1 MAFDPSIISQ
11 IPDFAPNPM
20 RQKENAYRLAD
31 LIDTQQLNRLKLN
44 SAKATQVDQEK
55 TKTIL
60 KDADYSTPEGVTKTA
75 EKLSRA
81 GLSDQAMDF
90 MKVMQG
96 LQSSKG
102 ELQKQQ
108 YELMSVKN
116 DMIGNATAALVNEFD
131 MLTQRGVPP
140 QQALGMMQP
149 KYQATIQQLAQTKL
163 PDGSPAL
170 GPQDLQQ
177 IQANPQ
183 FNPDF
188 VRTIAQRSKEGAAA
202 LKSQL
207 EFHKSETADRRLD
220 ESERHNREMEGLATR
235 KQTTAE
241 TGVYEKEDLDFL
253 AEQYLAGD
261 KSVFQNLGRGAQ
273 GAKNVIS
280 LRQAIRRQ
288 AQAQGMDGK
297 DVAAKIAEFNGI
309 LAGQRAL
316 GTRTANVEMAVNE
329 AYNMID
335 IAKKASHEVPR
346 GTFRP
351 WNQLVKGENVITND
365 PNYAKFAAATLAVVN
380 TWARAI
386 SPSGVPT
393 VADKEHA
400 HQVLNTAQSQE
411 AYDAVLDQFKAEI
424 EAARK
429 APGQV
434 RQEFREGVAGEPGE
448 PGPGGST
455 APTPPPDTG
464 QKPYTDSDKEAR
476 YQAWKK
482 AHGGQ

>member
-11 IPDFAPNPM
+11 IPDYAPNVM
-20 RQKENAYRLAD
+20 RQKEGAFKLAD
-31 LIDTQQLNRLKLN
+31 LINEQQVSALKLN
-44 SAKATQVDQEK
+44 AAKSTQADQAKAK
-55 TKTIL
+55 SIL

-81 GLSDQAMDF
+81 GLPDQAMDF

-102 ELQKQQ
+102 DLQKQQ
-108 YELMSVKN
+108 YEIMSVKN
-116 DMIGNATAALVNEFD
+116 DMIGNATAGLVNEFD
-131 MLTQRGVPP
+131 TLTQRGVPP
-140 QQALGMMQP
+140 QQAVAMMQP
-149 KYQATIQQLAQTKL
+149 KYQAAIQQLSQAKL

-188 VRTIAQRSKEGAAA
+188 MRTIAQRSKDGAAA
-202 LKSQL
+202 LRAQL
-207 EFHKSETADRRLD
+207 EFHKSEIADRRLD
-220 ESERHNREMEGLATR
+220 ESERHNREMEGLANR
-235 KQTTAE
+235 KQTASE
-241 TGVYEKEDLDFL
+241 TGALGEDDLHFM
-253 AEQYLAGD
+253 AEQYLTGD
-261 KSVFQNLGRGAQ
+261 KSVFQNIGRGAQ
-273 GAKNVIS
+273 GAKNIVS
-280 LRQAIRRQ
+280 LRQAIRKE
-288 AQAQGMDGK
+288 AQAQGMGGK

-309 LAGQRAL
+309 MAGQRAL

-346 GTFRP
+346 GSFKP
-351 WNQLVKGENVITND
+351 WNRIVRGENVITND
-365 PNYAKFAAATLAVVN
+365 PSYAKFAAATLAVVN

-400 HQVLNTAQSQE
+400 HEVLNTAQSQE
-411 AYDAVLDQFKAEI
+411 AYDAVLDQFKQEI

-434 RQEFREGVAGEPGE
+434 RQEFREGVAGAPGE

-455 APTPPPDTG
+455 EQTPAPSNVVNWNDL
-464 QKPYTDSDKEAR
+464 K
-476 YQAWKK
+476 
-482 AHGGQ
+482 